1 MSIIHVQKENGVKLM
16 DKTEILNFATAV
28 LETSKSL
35 AVFGASSFEC
45 VVLAN
50 RAVDLVEQV
59 VSEYCGEDCRNID
72 YEEWDDSNDGK
83 DELDDPN
90 KEEKLWTVWLESCGD
105 RKEQCVEIIDK
116 RQCLVSAEIEK
127 LLNLCPCELLVTN
140 SEDDARGL
148 LGELLEANYW
158 NKDPQSLLDPPRE
171 IKVFLWHN

>member
-1 MSIIHVQKENGVKLM
+1 M

-59 VSEYCGEDCRNID
+59 VSEYYGEDCRNID
-72 YEEWDDSNDGK
+72 YEEWDDSNDGE
-83 DELDDPN
+83 DELDDLN

-105 RKEQCVEIIDK
+105 RKEQCMEIIGRK
-116 RQCLVSAEIEK
+116 LYLHSAEIEK
-127 LLNLCPCELLVTN
+127 LLDLCPCELFVTDN
-140 SEDDARGL
+140 EDDARGL
-148 LGELLEANYW
+148 LEELVGANYW
-158 NKDPQSLLDPPRE
+158 NKEPQSLLDPPCE
-171 IKVFLWHN
+171 IKVFLYNKGLP